1 MIKRFCIRAY
11 GIVQGIGSAFVSR
24 TAVKYSIRGDVCNK
38 GSYVEIH
45 AEGGEE
51 ALASFRRALTED
63 APAVS
68 AIIRVE
74 EEEEK
79 ASGRRALYN

>member
-11 GIVQGIGSAFVSR
+11 GIVQGIGFRPFVSR
-24 TAVKYSIRGDVCNK
+24 TAVKYGIRGDVCNK

-63 APAVS
+63 APA
-68 AIIRVE
+68 
-74 EEEEK
+74 
-79 ASGRRALYN
+79 